1 LIRRY
6 QAGCG
11 VACTPKI
18 AARPFLIFNAF
29 MTGNSGTRSSV
40 ICSEVKAGAYRVGFI
55 TLDNPRSLNALDLNV
70 FEKMEAALLQWRRR
84 GNIACV
90 VLHARSEKAFC
101 AGGDVKALVSGL
113 LNGPGIQMGAEFF
126 TAEYFIDYLIH
137 VFEKPILC
145 WADGIA
151 MGGGIGIMNGA
162 CSRVVTERTL
172 MAMPESAI
180 GLFPDVGGTYFL
192 NRLPEG
198 LALFLALTSARF
210 NGADAVAIGMADHW
224 IPSHR
229 KAEALTGLGMLPWTH
244 DDQRNKQILEDYLS
258 SFADPGAARRSELMR
273 RMAILQSLTSYAS
286 VEQIDQALRG
296 WRGDDPWV
304 TRAVAGYLGASP
316 TSVKAVF
323 KQITEGKHL
332 SKKAAFL
339 REWDMALNF
348 CAGSD
353 FPEGVRARLIHKDQ
367 QPRWNPA
374 TLAELK
380 DIDIE
385 QLFSKNHGQGDC
397 LEQKFSQHG
406 LS

>member
-1 LIRRY
+1 MH
-6 QAGCG
+6 G
-11 VACTPKI
+11 KI
-18 AARPFLIFNAF
+18 AARPLLIFNVL
-29 MTGNSGTRSSV
+29 MTNSNGACSSL
-40 ICSEVKAGAYRVGFI
+40 ICREEKAGAYRVGFI

-84 GNIACV
+84 GDIACV
-90 VLHARSEKAFC
+90 VLHANSERAFC

-113 LNGPGIQMGAEFF
+113 QNEPGIQIGVEFF
-126 TAEYFIDYLIH
+126 TAEYFVDYLIH
-137 VFEKPILC
+137 VYEKPVLC
-145 WADGIA
+145 WADGIT

-162 CSRVVTERTL
+162 SSRVVTERTV

-192 NRLPEG
+192 NRLPQS

-210 NGADAVAIGMADHW
+210 NGDDAVAIGMADHW

-229 KAEALTGLGMLPWTH
+229 KAEALAGLGMLPWTP
-244 DDQRNKQILEDYLS
+244 DGTRNKQILWDYLR
-258 SFADPGAARRSELMR
+258 SFADPGAARRSELIKR
-273 RMAILQSLTSYAS
+273 LEILRSLASYAR

-296 WRGDDPWV
+296 WSGDDPWV
-304 TRAVAGYLGASP
+304 SRAVAGYLGASP
-316 TSVKAVF
+316 TSVRAVF
-323 KQITEGKHL
+323 KQITEGKNL

-348 CAGSD
+348 CAGVD
-353 FPEGVRARLIHKDQ
+353 FREGVRARLIDKDQ

-374 TLAELK
+374 TLAELQ
-380 DIDIE
+380 DSDIE
-385 QLFSKNHGQGDC
+385 RLFSKSHGQADC
-397 LEQKFSQHG
+397 LGQKFSQHG